1 MSIHQAMRRKGFEN
15 CKLDAEEGFYIEGK
29 NLEDCINQLRE
40 WCNARPEK
48 WVYYHN
54 CGMAPSKP
62 ISIARNILEVLFYD
76 MQPARPPIPT
86 VCFQQG
92 VGDKREI
99 DTMSEDEVAELRK
112 KQMFF
117 FYMLGNGFR
126 KGGER

>member
-1 MSIHQAMRRKGFEN
+1 MRRKGFES

-29 NLEDCINQLRE
+29 NFDDCINQLCE

-62 ISIARNILEVLFYD
+62 IPIARNIIEVLFYD
-76 MQPARPPIPT
+76 MEPARPPIPT

-92 VGDKREI
+92 VDGKREI
-99 DTMSEDEVAELRK
+99 DTMSEDEVSELRK